1 LADNFP
7 PMICMGE
14 IMNTSRRAAGFG
26 LLAFGIGTPFALI
39 AYGVP
44 GGKYSEAVTA
54 KFISSG
60 HMTTVLIS
68 SYVGAFAAL
77 GFLVFANRMRHEL
90 RSGGDFFW
98 ALAVA
103 GTTSAVIGYISLG
116 SIAIDS
122 RSIGSAVTVPHS
134 VIHLVAGIA
143 LEIVIGATTLFLGI
157 ATILLAAR
165 STLPSWLRVAT
176 YLGGVGGL
184 LSVLFDPQ
192 LLFWLWA
199 IIFGIWA
206 IMDKASGSKAAVA

>member
-1 LADNFP
+1 
-7 PMICMGE
+7 
-14 IMNTSRRAAGFG
+14 MNTSRRAAGFG
-26 LLAFGIGTPFALI
+26 LLAYGIGSPFALI

-44 GGKYSEAVTA
+44 GGKYSESTIA

-60 HMTTVLIS
+60 HLTMVLIS
-68 SYVGAFAAL
+68 TYVGAFAAL

-103 GTTSAVIGYISLG
+103 GTTSAVIGYLSLG
-116 SIAIDS
+116 SIAISS
-122 RSIGSAVTVPHS
+122 RQIGSTVLVPHS
-134 VIHLVAGIA
+134 VIYLVTGIG
-143 LEIVIGATTLFLGI
+143 LGIVIGATTLFLGI

-176 YLGGVGGL
+176 YLGGLGGL
-184 LSVLFDPQ
+184 LSILFDPQ

-206 IMDKASGSKAAVA
+206 MMDKASGSKAAVA

>member
-1 LADNFP
+1 
-7 PMICMGE
+7 MICMGE

-26 LLAFGIGTPFALI
+26 LLAYGIGTPFALI